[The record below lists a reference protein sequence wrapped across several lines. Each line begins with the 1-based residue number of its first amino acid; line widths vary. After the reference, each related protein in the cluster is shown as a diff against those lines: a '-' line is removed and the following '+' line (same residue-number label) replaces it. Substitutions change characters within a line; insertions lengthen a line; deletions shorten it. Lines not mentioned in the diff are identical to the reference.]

1 VICRKVRDAEASR
14 TLMDDTHEFGSGL
27 RAYIGLEH
35 EEEPPVGGEHTLPAT
50 ASTERDVP
58 EDPREREL
66 AERLSY
72 LAAAEA
78 ALAERERLVVERE
91 HGVEAR
97 EAELEE
103 LGVRTAVDVRQL
115 LRRRVEQHA
124 DILWRSFDEAM
135 HATFPD
141 GAPDHAVRLAAARAL
156 LAESYDAQGAGRELE
171 DELARLRSRR
181 TAVGGR

>member
-1 VICRKVRDAEASR
+1 
-14 TLMDDTHEFGSGL
+14 MDDTHEFGSGL

-35 EEEPPVGGEHTLPAT
+35 EEEPPVGGEHALPAKP
-50 ASTERDVP
+50 TEPDVP

-66 AERLSY
+66 AGRLSY

-171 DELARLRSRR
+171 DELARLRTRR
-181 TAVGGR
+181 TAAGRP

>member
-1 VICRKVRDAEASR
+1 
-14 TLMDDTHEFGSGL
+14 MDDTHEFGSGL